1 MAFDLESAMNPNDI
15 LNYCLDN
22 LSDTVVVN
30 SWGERGVFYNPN
42 NALKRGI
49 YVLTVKEKDGDN
61 DKSSNLNREGVYR
74 ISIGV
79 RRNTFI
85 YMFGSVPTRP
95 AKGGVVD
102 MPFDFAQ
109 IDKIVPHPVYA
120 WMSWVCVLN
129 PSDTTFEQ
137 LKPLIQE
144 AYEYAKEKYTRRK

>member
-1 MAFDLESAMNPNDI
+1 MNPNDI

-22 LSDTVVVN
+22 LPDTVVVN

-42 NALKRGI
+42 NTLKRGI

-85 YMFGSVPTRP
+85 YMFGSVPMRP

-129 PSDTTFEQ
+129 PSDATFEQ

>member
-85 YMFGSVPTRP
+85 YMFGSVPARP

-129 PSDTTFEQ
+129 PSDATFEQ